1 MTVEVRERLWTR
13 RGGYEVLANVLA
25 IGLIPLL
32 ARILWPRFQNGFT
45 TFGFAEIVEKLAGN
59 GGWTDAGWEVA
70 SSLGLIRG
78 DYSAYDSLE
87 KLHPL
92 IGMNLDFVDLSVHS
106 HPPMAIPLTIPL
118 TFIDYGWW
126 LSFWVVASVCAMALS
141 MRLMR
146 VPAHIAYPLAI
157 GIALTIPGRWGLMS
171 TYPISAL
178 IIALAWRYRRHPW
191 IAGVSLGVYGAS
203 RGIGLL
209 MLAYPLAR
217 RQWRTV
223 LIGAGVVVA
232 LLAIAVA
239 FEPTV
244 IREFLTTSRA
254 SIEASMQRLDL
265 VTPGSI
271 LRRHGF
277 TEYAAWVIAALVA
290 AVALWRKQEL
300 FWVLNWFILAVS
312 PIAWFHT
319 VIMAIPLM
327 VVIWKSGKF
336 GQVLVLLIGA
346 TVVSPA
352 PLVSTYWSIDWLA
365 MVLLSGV
372 ALLFC
377 RITSEPWSK
386 SRQLTTTS

>member
-1 MTVEVRERLWTR
+1 MTVETRERLWTR
-13 RGGYEVLANVLA
+13 RGGYEVVANLLA
-25 IGLIPLL
+25 IGLIPLI
-32 ARILWPRFQNGFT
+32 ARVLWPRFENGFT

-59 GGWTDAGWEVA
+59 GGWTDVGWEVA
-70 SSLGLIRG
+70 SSLGLVRG

-92 IGMNLDFVDLSVHS
+92 IGMKLDFVDLSVHS

-118 TFIDYGWW
+118 TWVDYGWW
-126 LSFWVVASVCAMALS
+126 LSFWVVASVCAIALS
-141 MRLMR
+141 MRLLR

-157 GIALTIPGRWGLMS
+157 GIALTIPGRWGLVS

-178 IIALAWRYRRHPW
+178 LIALAWRYRRHPW
-191 IAGVSLGVYGAS
+191 ISGSALGIYGAT

-209 MLAYPLAR
+209 MLAYPLVR

-223 LIGAGVVVA
+223 IIGVGVVAGLLALAVA
-232 LLAIAVA
+232 L
-239 FEPTV
+239 EPSV
-244 IREFLTTSRA
+244 IQEFLTTSRA

-265 VTPGSI
+265 VTPGSL
-271 LRRHGF
+271 LRRRGF
-277 TEYAAWVIAALVA
+277 SEYAAWIIAAVVA

-300 FWVLNWFILAVS
+300 FWVLNWFIMAIS

-327 VVIWKSGKF
+327 VVIWKSGKL

-352 PLVSTYWSIDWLA
+352 PLVSTFWSIDWIA
-365 MVLLSGV
+365 MVVLSGI

-377 RITSEPWSK
+377 RIPSEPWSK
-386 SRQLTTTS
+386 TRQLTPTV